1 MTKVTVVGNDFTPT
15 WRYKWI
21 MLRRMWRNRHN
32 PLRVQVLED
41 GKWKYLADTSSGLEK
56 INE

>member
-1 MTKVTVVGNDFTPT
+1 MEPVIVGNDFTPT

-41 GKWKYLADTSSGLEK
+41 SKWKYLADSSSGLEK
-56 INE
+56 VN